1 MMVMHKKRAMIPLA
15 LVLIITGAYAWYY
28 YYGEGA
34 ASSNGRIEGAGTL
47 EAVELNLGAQV
58 AAKVVDVKVE
68 EGAAVKKGDTLVSL
82 DNRVLKDLVLTA
94 QGGVEAAQATVD
106 AADTSA
112 ELNIAKAQLKQA
124 EASLSTAR
132 IQESYATIAS
142 PVDGVV
148 LSLPITEG
156 EVAAPGA
163 TMAVVGKLSS
173 LELTIYVDQKELG
186 RVNVGQKASVNVDA
200 FSKKEFSGKVVEIA
214 SEAEFT
220 PQNVQTKEQRS
231 SLVFGV
237 TVSVDNGSGDLK
249 PGMPA
254 DAVLK

>member
-1 MMVMHKKRAMIPLA
+1 MHKKRAMIPLA
-15 LVLIITGAYAWYY
+15 LILIIAGAFAWYY
-28 YYGEGA
+28 NYGEGA
-34 ASSNGRIEGAGTL
+34 ASSNGRIEGSGTL

-58 AAKVVDVKVE
+58 AAKVLDVKVE
-68 EGAAVKKGDTLVSL
+68 EGAVVKKDDVLVAL
-82 DNRVLKDLVLTA
+82 DDRILKDVVLAA
-94 QGGVEAAQATVD
+94 QAGVEAAQATVD
-106 AADTSA
+106 DADTSA
-112 ELNIAKAQLKQA
+112 ELKIAKAQLKQA
-124 EASLSTAR
+124 EASLSTAK
-132 IQESYATIAS
+132 IQQSYATITS
-142 PVDGVV
+142 PVDGAV
-148 LSLPITEG
+148 LSLPVAEG

-186 RVNVGQKASVNVDA
+186 KVKVGQKASVNVDA
-200 FSKKEFSGKVVEIA
+200 FSKKEFAGKVVEIA

-237 TVSVDNGSGDLK
+237 TISVDNGSGDLK

-254 DAVLK
+254 DAVLQ

>member
-1 MMVMHKKRAMIPLA
+1 MHEKRAMIPLA
-15 LVLIITGAYAWYY
+15 LVLIIAGAFAWYY
-28 YYGEGA
+28 YYGDGA
-34 ASSNGRIEGAGTL
+34 ASGNGRIEGSGTL

-58 AAKVVDVKVE
+58 AARVLAVNVE
-68 EGAAVKKGDTLVSL
+68 EGAVVKKGDVLVAL
-82 DNRVLKDLVLTA
+82 DDRVLKDVVLAA
-94 QGGVEAAQATVD
+94 QAGVEAAQATVD
-106 AADTSA
+106 DADTSA
-112 ELNIAKAQLKQA
+112 ELKIATAQLKQA
-124 EASLSTAR
+124 EASLSTAK
-132 IQESYATIAS
+132 IQESYATITS

-148 LSLPITEG
+148 LSLPVAEG

-163 TMAVVGKLSS
+163 TMAVVGKLAS

-186 RVNVGQKASVNVDA
+186 KVKVGQKALVNVDA
-200 FSKKEFSGKVVEIA
+200 FSKKEFAGRVVEIA

-237 TVSVDNGSGDLK
+237 TISVDNGSGELK

>member
-1 MMVMHKKRAMIPLA
+1 MVMHKKRAMIPLA
-15 LVLIITGAYAWYY
+15 LVLIITGALAWYY

-34 ASSNGRIEGAGTL
+34 ASSNGRIEGSGTL
-47 EAVELNLGAQV
+47 EAVELKLGAQV

-68 EGAAVKKGDTLVSL
+68 EGAVVKKGDVLVSL
-82 DNRVLKDLVLTA
+82 DDRVLKDVVLAA
-94 QGGVEAAQATVD
+94 QAGVEAAQATVD
-106 AADTSA
+106 DADKSA
-112 ELNIAKAQLKQA
+112 GLKIANAQLKQA
-124 EASLSTAR
+124 QAALSTAK
-132 IQESYATIAS
+132 IQESYATVTS
-142 PVDGVV
+142 PVDGAI

-156 EVAAPGA
+156 EVAAPG
-163 TMAVVGKLSS
+163 TTVAVVGRLSS

-186 RVNVGQKASVNVDA
+186 RVKVGQKVSVNVDA

-231 SLVFGV
+231 SLVFAV
-237 TVSVDNGSGDLK
+237 TVGVDNSSGDLK